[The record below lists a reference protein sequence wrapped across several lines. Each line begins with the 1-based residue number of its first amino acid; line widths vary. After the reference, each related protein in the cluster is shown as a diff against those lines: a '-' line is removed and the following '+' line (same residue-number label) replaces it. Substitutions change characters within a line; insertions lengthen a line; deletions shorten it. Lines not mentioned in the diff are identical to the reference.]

1 MLLVEETE
9 EAERAKGVRW
19 VPPFSNSPPAP
30 RMRVCNTLPYPMTK
44 YRMCYML
51 KSLSFC
57 VDFWAWCLLCLG
69 YLRILYAGSF
79 VPGVCLSCC
88 GPLGWGWWVTYSAD
102 CYSEQSFFI
111 LSFHPVLLLY
121 IIRLSAA
128 WWLVIWVLVTDS
140 VQFPTSGSPTHNSFC
155 SIQQQ

>member
-9 EAERAKGVRW
+9 EAEREKRGKIGTAFFKL
-19 VPPFSNSPPAP
+19 PPGTPHE
-30 RMRVCNTLPYPMTK
+30 
-44 YRMCYML
+44 
-51 KSLSFC
+51 SLQYCLIPCRLTC
-57 VDFWAWCLLCLG
+57 VVDLEVLLSAGWIFWAWCLLCLG
-69 YLRILYAGSF
+69 YLRILYAVSF

-121 IIRLSAA
+121 IICLSAA

-155 SIQQQ
+155 SIQ